1 MFCPHLFE
9 FRQLFCS
16 SATNHVMFEVKL
28 FSVVPQKA
36 IPQHPCAIWIRLLLI
51 PKVFLRNKTTAH
63 NINIFQFP
71 FVWAYMK
78 DQQCYLWMKQECMIR
93 SPQVSLQVI
102 TQLSGNS
109 CLPVCHQA
117 RLCGLF
123 TLFQM
128 FFGGSHYRDNE
139 IFPRSRVNHASIMK
153 AIRRFLWR
161 ARRQKPIFQSVSD
174 PWLMGFEQTLSETTQ
189 TNLASVKYEPGV
201 WPSFPQ
207 VSP

>member
-78 DQQCYLWMKQECMIR
+78 DQQCDLWMKQECMIR

-109 CLPVCHQA
+109 CLPVYHQA
-117 RLCGLF
+117 PLRGLF

-128 FFGGSHYRDNE
+128 FFGGSHYQDNE
-139 IFPRSRVNHASIMK
+139 IFPRSTVNYASIMK
-153 AIRRFLWR
+153 AIRRFKTRPL
-161 ARRQKPIFQSVSD
+161 KSKK
-174 PWLMGFEQTLSETTQ
+174 TKTH
-189 TNLASVKYEPGV
+189 
-201 WPSFPQ
+201 FPKCE
-207 VSP
+207 

>member
-36 IPQHPCAIWIRLLLI
+36 IPQYPCAIWIRLLLI

-63 NINIFQFP
+63 NIKYFNFP
-71 FVWAYMK
+71 SSEHMK
-78 DQQCYLWMKQECMIR
+78 GQQCELWMKQERVIR

-109 CLPVCHQA
+109 CLPVYHQA
-117 RLCGLF
+117 PLCGLF

-128 FFGGSHYRDNE
+128 FFGGSHSQDNE
-139 IFPRSRVNHASIMK
+139 IFPHSRVNYASIMK
-153 AIRRFLWR
+153 AIRRFKTR
-161 ARRQKPIFQSVSD
+161 SFKSKKPK
-174 PWLMGFEQTLSETTQ
+174 TH
-189 TNLASVKYEPGV
+189 
-201 WPSFPQ
+201 FPTCE
-207 VSP
+207 

>member
-78 DQQCYLWMKQECMIR
+78 DQQCDLWMKQECMIR

-153 AIRRFLWR
+153 AIRRFKTRPLKSKKTKTHFPKCEW
-161 ARRQKPIFQSVSD
+161 P
-174 PWLMGFEQTLSETTQ
+174 MTNGFWANFVRNNKDKL
-189 TNLASVKYEPGV
+189 GV
-201 WPSFPQ
+201 GQIWAWCMA
-207 VSP
+207 